1 VRYSSSSSEEE
12 VDTGNIAVESS
23 EEDTD
28 EILASS
34 EEETSEAESSEVEN
48 SGGDLEDDQQE
59 GRQKRKMVSK
69 KKDKAKKQ
77 RNEKQEEE
85 NMVPKKRLRKQKE
98 EVNSQ
103 DSDGYQYE
111 VGEFVTAVY
120 EDVWLVAQVDIN
132 QDNAGDT
139 HVNLNYMER
148 VGYNQFKWP
157 KNYDLLLT
165 LREDIL
171 TRCAPPGLVGSS
183 IRANH
188 VGLNASDAHAADVA
202 LAAVPVFYLQPF
214 VFHGHP
220 FTVYDTGT
228 VPVFLFLSNLHSC
241 SPPFPS
247 TIPSS
252 RRHQMNPSPL
262 GAWGGGVVQCLL
274 GKGTVRYWGREESR
288 NEDLKE
294 KGRQVPV
301 QYLLYF
307 DR

>member
-220 FTVYDTGT
+220 F
-228 VPVFLFLSNLHSC
+228 
-241 SPPFPS
+241 
-247 TIPSS
+247 I
-252 RRHQMNPSPL
+252 
-262 GAWGGGVVQCLL
+262 
-274 GKGTVRYWGREESR
+274 RYWYRTCLPFSFKSSF
-288 NEDLKE
+288 LLSSL
-294 KGRQVPV
+294 P
-301 QYLLYF
+301 QYHTYL
-307 DR
+307 RPEGIK